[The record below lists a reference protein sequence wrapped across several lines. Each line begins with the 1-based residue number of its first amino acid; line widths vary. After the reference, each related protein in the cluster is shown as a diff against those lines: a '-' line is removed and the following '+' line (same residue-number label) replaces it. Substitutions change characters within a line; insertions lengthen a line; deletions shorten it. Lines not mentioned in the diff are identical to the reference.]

1 MKLDFTE
8 QMSWCSP
15 RWQVMVP
22 YNYTVFL
29 DNAKELVAEKKVSM
43 SRIDDAVAR
52 ILRVKF
58 EMGLFEKPYA
68 DKSLQSYLGA
78 PVSTNLCCCKCPKH
92 SMEDQMAFGI
102 HVKVCT
108 ITYSTCGQGA
118 LTFFGSKAPH

>member
-92 SMEDQMAFGI
+92 FYG
-102 HVKVCT
+102 
-108 ITYSTCGQGA
+108 
-118 LTFFGSKAPH
+118 GSDGVWDPCKSLYNNIFDLWTGRSDIFW